1 MDLITYIPYMKF
13 RKSHIQTEK
22 PTNGKNNKEIL
33 QITKK

>member
-22 PTNGKNNKEIL
+22 PTNGKNLK
-33 QITKK
+33 